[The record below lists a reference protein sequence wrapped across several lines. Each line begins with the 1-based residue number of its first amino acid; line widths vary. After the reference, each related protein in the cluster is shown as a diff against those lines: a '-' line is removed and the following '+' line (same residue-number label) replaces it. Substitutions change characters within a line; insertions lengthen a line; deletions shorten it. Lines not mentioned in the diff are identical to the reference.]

1 MLYLWLLIALV
12 IALYLIECEIE
23 GRWLGLGQAGPPQP
37 LTPGVLMRYLLLILL
52 VVISVGPFL
61 WLLST
66 AIKGPDE
73 NVFQY
78 PPRFIP
84 SDPTLANFAEVWQ
97 AVPMLSFFINSA
109 VVTLLTVLANITLS
123 VLAAYPLARMRFK
136 GQHAIFLSVLA
147 TMMIPF
153 QVLMI
158 PLYLI
163 CLGLNLTDNAGLL
176 NGWLGLVLPF
186 AISGFGIFFV
196 RQALVTLPKELE
208 ESAVLDGCNS
218 FQVLW
223 HVLLPLIRPTL
234 ATLAVFAFMA
244 SWGEFLWPSIIL
256 SQPEHFTLP
265 VGLVQLQS
273 AFSAN
278 WKLIAAGTIISMV
291 PMLAFF
297 LALQRYFI
305 AGALSGS
312 VKG

>member
-1 MLYLWLLIALV
+1 MSGKLQQSRDLRASVQYALLIFLV
-12 IALYLIECEIE
+12 I
-23 GRWLGLGQAGPPQP
+23 
-37 LTPGVLMRYLLLILL
+37 
-52 VVISVGPFL
+52 ISVGPFL

-66 AIKGPDE
+66 ALKGADE
-73 NVFQY
+73 NVFAM
-78 PPRFIP
+78 PPQFIP
-84 SDPTLANFAEVWQ
+84 KAPTLGNFVEVWNK
-97 AVPMLSFFINSA
+97 VPMLQFFVNSI
-109 VVTLLTVLANITLS
+109 VVTILTVIFIIVLS

-136 GQHAIFLSVLA
+136 GSQGIFLAVLA

-153 QVLMI
+153 QALMI

-163 CLGLNLTDNAGLL
+163 CLRFGLTDTVSVFH
-176 NGWLGLVLPF
+176 GWLGLTLPF

-218 FQVLW
+218 FQTLW
-223 HVLLPLIRPTL
+223 NVLLPLIRPTL

-244 SWGEFLWPSIIL
+244 TWGEMLWPSIIL
-256 SQPEHFTLP
+256 SQPKHFTLP
-265 VGLVQLQS
+265 MGLVQLQG

-278 WKLIAAGTIISMV
+278 WKLIAAGTVLSMV

-297 LALQRYFI
+297 FGLQRYFI